1 MNEKDFGQI
10 ASDYLNTGAKDLDH
24 RITNR
29 LAAARQHALAA
40 LPASVQAAAL
50 VTAGGSGMQIGLGWK
65 HAALIAGPVL
75 ALLIALAGINMS
87 RDPNADIGE
96 LDAALLTGELPIDAF
111 LDKDFDA
118 WVRGDEGDE

>member
-10 ASDYLNTGAKDLDH
+10 AAGYLNASAKDLDRH
-24 RITNR
+24 VANR
-29 LAAARQHALAA
+29 LAAARQQALAA
-40 LPASVQAAAL
+40 LPATVSVAAL
-50 VTAGGSGMQIGLGWK
+50 ATAGAGGLQIGLGWK

-96 LDAALLTGELPIDAF
+96 IDAALLTGELPIDAF

-118 WVRGDEGDE
+118 WVKGDE